1 MSTVNPEAMEAML
14 DRLVFQAGDII
25 FEEGDPSE
33 TAFIIRSGAV
43 DIVKRNP
50 GGDVVLVRL
59 TAPKAFGEL
68 SLIDNSPR
76 SAAAIAAE
84 KTELMVIT
92 AEKFKAKISGLD
104 PFMHNWVLFLKHR
117 ILDLSSRVEE

>member
-1 MSTVNPEAMEAML
+1 MTQAAPQSL
-14 DRLVFQAGDII
+14 DKQLDHLVFEAGQVI
-25 FEEGDPSE
+25 FEEGDKSE

-43 DIVKRNP
+43 RIVKRNQT
-50 GGDVVLVRL
+50 GDVVLVTL

-84 KTELMVIT
+84 RTELMVIT
-92 AEKFKAKISGLD
+92 ADKFKAKIAGLD
-104 PFMHNWVLFLKHR
+104 PFMRDWVLFLKHR
-117 ILDLSSRVEE
+117 ILDLSARVED